1 MTSADF
7 KRHPSLLHPTIPE
20 QICIAYEHGLDVV
33 CTPFGG
39 VAERLNA
46 PVLKTGDGRPSV
58 GSNPTSSAIYIAQL
72 IDSVGL
78 FCICDFQYASEYA
91 IRCWLSYYPD
101 GLHWTSI
108 QSGVHVLMM
117 FPSLRDYINQGNVAL
132 ALSEIAPA
140 TAEGK
145 PHDYLLSFHPDVISS
160 AKSRRERTFEQS
172 RQSLSDGAMVS
183 V

>member
-1 MTSADF
+1 MSA
-7 KRHPSLLHPTIPE
+7 RGEMPE
-20 QICIAYEHGLDVV
+20 WPNG
-33 CTPFGG
+33 
-39 VAERLNA
+39 
-46 PVLKTGDGRPSV
+46 
-58 GSNPTSSAIYIAQL
+58 
-72 IDSVGL
+72 IDSKSIVAAMPPRVRIPVSPPHTKPNLLTRLGFL
-78 FCICDFQYASEYA
+78 FWLPFWYAIQYAIWY
-91 IRCWLSYYPD
+91 WLTYYPD
-101 GLHWTSI
+101 GLHWTPI
-108 QSGVHVLMM
+108 QSGAHILMM
-117 FPSLRDYINQGNVAL
+117 FTSLSDYINQGNVAL

>member
-1 MTSADF
+1 M
-7 KRHPSLLHPTIPE
+7 PE
-20 QICIAYEHGLDVV
+20 WPNG
-33 CTPFGG
+33 
-39 VAERLNA
+39 
-46 PVLKTGDGRPSV
+46 
-58 GSNPTSSAIYIAQL
+58 
-72 IDSVGL
+72 IDSKSIVVAMPPRVRIPVSPPHTRPNLLIRLGFFIFL
-78 FCICDFQYASEYA
+78 FYWYAIQYA
-91 IRCWLSYYPD
+91 IRCWLTYYPD

-108 QSGVHVLMM
+108 QPSVHVLMM

-132 ALSEIAPA
+132 ALSEIAPV

-145 PHDYLLSFHPDVISS
+145 PHDYQLSFHPDVISS